1 MTEKRNEGKASAKTS
16 PSSINEVYKHNN
28 TEKAKP
34 STTKTT
40 KGGRGRLRNFA
51 TVVYPESAPENWL
64 EVLDGLHVPAFVSP
78 LHNQDINPDGSP
90 KKPHWHLLIM
100 FAGVKTKEQAQAVI
114 DAIGGVGCESV
125 STVRGYA
132 RYLVHADNPEKAQY
146 SKSDVRAFSGADYD
160 AITHLPTDDVK
171 MVREMM
177 EYIRVNQIA
186 SFAQF
191 ADVCAVDHE
200 EWFRALVTKSTYFI
214 KEYIKSLV
222 WETSQPQPVQEE
234 PAEDVEEQQN
244 SQG

>member
-1 MTEKRNEGKASAKTS
+1 MSEKRQEEKVSAKTS
-16 PSSINEVYKHNN
+16 PSSINEVYNNNN
-28 TEKAKP
+28 TKTAKP
-34 STTKTT
+34 STAK
-40 KGGRGRLRNFA
+40 GRGRTRNFA

-78 LHNQDINPDGSP
+78 LHDKDINPDGSP
-90 KKPHWHLLIM
+90 KKPHWHVLIM
-100 FAGVKTKEQAQAVI
+100 FASVKTREQAQAVI

-171 MVREMM
+171 MIREMM
-177 EYIRVNQIA
+177 EFIRANQIA
-186 SFAQF
+186 SFALF
-191 ADVCAVDHE
+191 ADICANGHE
-200 EWFRALVTKSTYFI
+200 DWFRALVTKSAYFI
-214 KEYIKSLV
+214 KEYIKSLT

-234 PAEDVEEQQN
+234 PQEEPAEE
-244 SQG
+244 

>member
-90 KKPHWHLLIM
+90 KKPHWHVLIM
-100 FAGVKTKEQAQAVI
+100 FAGVKTKAQAQAVI

-234 PAEDVEEQQN
+234 PAEDTGE
-244 SQG
+244 

>member
-90 KKPHWHLLIM
+90 KKPHWHVLIM

-146 SKSDVRAFSGADYD
+146 SKSNVRAFSGADYD

-214 KEYIKSLV
+214 KEYIKSLA

-234 PAEDVEEQQN
+234 PAEDAGE
-244 SQG
+244 

>member
-1 MTEKRNEGKASAKTS
+1 MNEKRKEENASAKAS
-16 PSSINEVYKHNN
+16 PSSISEVYKHNN
-28 TEKAKP
+28 TKATKS
-34 STTKTT
+34 STATK
-40 KGGRGRLRNFA
+40 GRGRMRNFA

-64 EVLDGLHVPAFVSP
+64 ETLDGLHVPAFVSP
-78 LHNQDINPDGSP
+78 LHDKDTNPDGSP
-90 KKPHWHLLIM
+90 KKPHWHVLIM

-146 SKSDVRAFSGADYD
+146 EKSNVRAFSSADYD
-160 AITHLPTDDVK
+160 AVTHLPTDDVK

-177 EYIRVNQIA
+177 EYIRVNQIT

-191 ADVCAVDHE
+191 ADICAVEHE

-214 KEYIKSLV
+214 KEYIKSLT
-222 WETSQPQPVQEE
+222 WESSQPPQPVQEE
-234 PAEDVEEQQN
+234 PVEE
-244 SQG
+244 

>member
-78 LHNQDINPDGSP
+78 LHNQDINPDGSQ
-90 KKPHWHLLIM
+90 KKPHWHVLIM
-100 FAGVKTKEQAQAVI
+100 FAGVKTKAQAQAVI

-160 AITHLPTDDVK
+160 AITHLPTDDVR

>member
-90 KKPHWHLLIM
+90 KKPHWHVLIM
-100 FAGVKTKEQAQAVI
+100 FAGVKTKEQTQAVI

>member
-90 KKPHWHLLIM
+90 KKPHWHVLIM

-177 EYIRVNQIA
+177 EYIRVNQIT

>member
-1 MTEKRNEGKASAKTS
+1 MNEKRKEENASAKAS
-16 PSSINEVYKHNN
+16 PSSISEVYNNNN
-28 TEKAKP
+28 TKPTKP
-34 STTKTT
+34 STTK
-40 KGGRGRLRNFA
+40 GRGRTRNFA
-51 TVVYPESAPENWL
+51 TVVYPESAPESWL
-64 EVLDGLHVPAFVSP
+64 ETLDGLHVPAFVSP
-78 LHNQDINPDGSP
+78 LHDKDVNPDGSP
-90 KKPHWHLLIM
+90 KKPHWHVLIM
-100 FAGVKTKEQAQAVI
+100 FASVKTREQAQTVI

-177 EYIRVNQIA
+177 EYIRVNHIT

-191 ADVCAVDHE
+191 ADVCAVEHE

-214 KEYIKSLV
+214 KEYIKSLT
-222 WETSQPQPVQEE
+222 WETSQPQPVQ
-234 PAEDVEEQQN
+234 
-244 SQG
+244 

>member
-1 MTEKRNEGKASAKTS
+1 MSEKGKEEKVSAKTS

-28 TEKAKP
+28 TK
-34 STTKTT
+34 TTKASTAN

-64 EVLDGLHVPAFVSP
+64 ETLDGLHVPAFVSP
-78 LHNQDINPDGSP
+78 LHNQDVNPDGSP
-90 KKPHWHLLIM
+90 KKPHWHVLIM

-160 AITHLPTDDVK
+160 AIAHLPTDDVK
-171 MVREMM
+171 MIREMM
-177 EYIRVNQIA
+177 EFIRANQIA
-186 SFAQF
+186 SFALF
-191 ADVCAVDHE
+191 ADICANGHE
-200 EWFRALVTKSTYFI
+200 DWFRALVTKSAYFI
-214 KEYIKSLV
+214 KEYIKSLT

-234 PAEDVEEQQN
+234 PQEESAEE
-244 SQG
+244 

>member
-1 MTEKRNEGKASAKTS
+1 MNEKRKEENASAKAS
-16 PSSINEVYKHNN
+16 PSSISEVYNN
-28 TEKAKP
+28 NNIKQTKP
-34 STTKTT
+34 STTK
-40 KGGRGRLRNFA
+40 GRGRTRNFA
-51 TVVYPESAPENWL
+51 TVVYPESAPESWL
-64 EVLDGLHVPAFVSP
+64 ETLDGLHVPAFVSP
-78 LHNQDINPDGSP
+78 LHDKDVNPDGSP
-90 KKPHWHLLIM
+90 KKQHWHVLIM
-100 FAGVKTKEQAQAVI
+100 FASVKTREQAQAVI

-146 SKSDVRAFSGADYD
+146 DKSQVRAFSGADYD

-177 EYIRVNQIA
+177 EYIRVNHIT

-191 ADVCAVDHE
+191 ADVCAVEHE

-214 KEYIKSLV
+214 KEYIKSLT

-234 PAEDVEEQQN
+234 PAEE
-244 SQG
+244 

>member
-1 MTEKRNEGKASAKTS
+1 MNEKRKEENASAKAS
-16 PSSINEVYKHNN
+16 PSSISEVYKHNN
-28 TEKAKP
+28 TKATKS
-34 STTKTT
+34 STATK
-40 KGGRGRLRNFA
+40 GRGRMRNFA

-64 EVLDGLHVPAFVSP
+64 EALDGLHVPAFVSP
-78 LHNQDINPDGSP
+78 LHDKDVNPDGSP
-90 KKPHWHLLIM
+90 KKPHWHVLIM

-146 SKSDVRAFSGADYD
+146 EKSNVRAFSGADYD
-160 AITHLPTDDVK
+160 AVTHLPTDDVK

-177 EYIRVNQIA
+177 EYIRVNQIT

-191 ADVCAVDHE
+191 ADICAVEHE

-214 KEYIKSLV
+214 KEYIKSLT
-222 WETSQPQPVQEE
+222 WESSQPPQPVQEE
-234 PAEDVEEQQN
+234 PAEE
-244 SQG
+244 

>member
-90 KKPHWHLLIM
+90 KKPHWHVLIM

>member
-90 KKPHWHLLIM
+90 KKQHWHVLIM
-100 FAGVKTKEQAQAVI
+100 FAGVKTKAQAQAVI

>member
-64 EVLDGLHVPAFVSP
+64 EVLDRLHVPAFVSP

-90 KKPHWHLLIM
+90 KKPHWHVLIM

-177 EYIRVNQIA
+177 EYIRVNQIT